1 MKSYDVAIIGYGPT
15 GAMMAYLLG
24 KQGISTL
31 VIEPNVSVYQIP
43 RAVHYDGEVMRIFQS
58 QGLHEKL
65 KNSTRHPG
73 FITFFNGFDWKLFHQ
88 DLSKSDRVHHWPNST
103 FFSQPKLEAHLR
115 ENVDTCDSV
124 DQLLGWQLE
133 ELHEDST
140 GVTLKITDINGEQS
154 RDYRCSY
161 LLGCDG
167 ASSTTRELAGFTLKD
182 LDCNEPWLVCDLMLD
197 KSIEIKDRAYQI
209 CDPARPTSIIPC
221 EPGHI
226 RWEFMLNATDDPD
239 IIEDE
244 DNVRSLMAPHIGRLN
259 SQLSERDG
267 KLVRAKIYRF
277 HALLADQFKRGRIFL
292 LGDAAHQMPPF
303 LGQGL
308 CAGIRDA
315 YNLSWKLTGV
325 ISEQWDASILDSYHT
340 ERYAHVE
347 EVIKLAITHGDII
360 QTRNPVKALARD
372 LFLMLGR
379 LFPVFVSSI
388 KFGLQWRLGEGFY
401 AQDHRSLHRYMLRQ
415 SVITLNNGDSV
426 LLDTLLG
433 NSFTVVGF
441 NTDPA
446 PLINRQNT
454 DFLKES
460 LSSFA
465 LGESGQ
471 GLDKEGLLQG
481 WADDNKVALALL
493 RPDRQIYGLCYKD
506 SSETV
511 KDQLSK
517 LIDQLKSQLG

>member
-31 VIEPNVSVYQIP
+31 VVEPNVSVYEIP

-65 KNSTRHPG
+65 KDSSREPG
-73 FITFFNGFDWKLFHQ
+73 FISFFNGFNWKLFHQ
-88 DLSKSDRVHHWPNST
+88 DLSDSDRVHHWSNNT

-115 ENVDTCDSV
+115 ENVDACDSV
-124 DQLLGWQLE
+124 DQLLGWHLE

-140 GVTLKITDINGEQS
+140 GVTLKITDIGGENSQ
-154 RDYRCSY
+154 DCRCTY

-167 ASSTTRELAGFTLKD
+167 ASSSTRELGGFSLQD
-182 LDCNEPWLVCDLMLD
+182 LNCDEPWLVCDLILD

-209 CDPARPTSIIPC
+209 CDPARPASVIPC

-226 RWEFMLNATDDPD
+226 RWEFMLNDTDDHA
-239 IIEDE
+239 IIENE

-259 SQLSERDG
+259 SQLSEHDG
-267 KLVRAKIYRF
+267 TLIRAKIYRF

-325 ISEQWDASILDSYHT
+325 IKGQWNAKILDSYHT
-340 ERYAHVE
+340 ERYGHVE
-347 EVIKLAITHGDII
+347 EVIKLAITHGEII

-379 LFPVFVSSI
+379 LFPVLVSSI
-388 KFGLQWRLGEGFY
+388 KFGLQWRLGEGFF
-401 AQDHRSLHRYMLRQ
+401 AQDPRSLHRYMLRQ
-415 SVITLNNGDSV
+415 SMITLSNGDCV
-426 LLDTLLG
+426 LLDSLLD
-433 NSFTVVGF
+433 NAFSVVGF
-441 NTDPA
+441 NIDPG
-446 PLINRQNT
+446 PLLSQHNT
-454 DFLKES
+454 DFLQAPVAS
-460 LSSFA
+460 LN
-465 LGESGQ
+465 LGDQGQ
-471 GLDKEGLLQG
+471 GIDREGLLQH
-481 WADDNKVALALL
+481 WAEDNNVALALL
-493 RPDRQIYGLCYKD
+493 RPDRQIYGLCYTD
-506 SSETV
+506 SSESL
-511 KDQLSK
+511 KDQLGK
-517 LIDQLKSQLG
+517 LIDQLKIQLT